1 MGPFSHIVH
10 LEEKKPSEK
19 IGQSI
24 KENIF
29 EKYQKS
35 SDVMD
40 TLSLLQTTIVL
51 RQLEK
56 KFGVK
61 MRFIAGEAKRQ
72 VSRCEIQFF
81 PLSSFLTT
89 CACVY
94 AKNVC

>member
-1 MGPFSHIVH
+1 MGVKMGPFSHIVH

-40 TLSLLQTTIVL
+40 TLSSRLPLFCGNWK
-51 RQLEK
+51 K
-56 KFGVK
+56 KFGGKNAVYNRRGQK
-61 MRFIAGEAKRQ
+61 A
-72 VSRCEIQFF
+72 SL
-81 PLSSFLTT
+81 PL
-89 CACVY
+89 
-94 AKNVC
+94 

>member
-35 SDVMD
+35 SDVME
-40 TLSLLQTTIVL
+40 TLLADYHCFAAIGKKVWGKNAVYSRRGQKASL
-51 RQLEK
+51 
-56 KFGVK
+56 
-61 MRFIAGEAKRQ
+61 
-72 VSRCEIQFF
+72 
-81 PLSSFLTT
+81 PL
-89 CACVY
+89 
-94 AKNVC
+94 